1 MDLRIDREPQHW
13 DVTERAAAADRG
25 VQMIHTERKGDVFVT
40 TMDDGEN
47 RFNATSV
54 AALHDALDAV
64 EAAEPPRALVVTGT
78 DKFFTNGLDLD
89 WMGGAA
95 PGEAGAMLRELERLF
110 GRVLAFPAPTVAAIN
125 GHAFGA
131 GAMFVQCF
139 DRRIMRTERGYFCL
153 PEADLG
159 MTFSAGMNAL
169 LKARLDPSTAHE
181 AMLTAKRY
189 GADDALDRRIV
200 DQVAPVDELVEA
212 AVAEASLGSARDGE
226 VLRALK
232 RDLYAPVL
240 DALAG

>member
-1 MDLRIDREPQHW
+1 MIR
-13 DVTERAAAADRG
+13 TER
-25 VQMIHTERKGDVFVT
+25 TGDVFVV

-64 EAAEPPRALVVTGT
+64 EAADAPRSLVITGT

-110 GRVLAFPAPTVAAIN
+110 GRVLAFPAPTVAAVN

-169 LKARLDPSTAHE
+169 LRARLDPSSAHE
-181 AMLTAKRY
+181 AMITAKRY
-189 GADDALDRRIV
+189 GAAEALDRRIV
-200 DQVAPVDELVEA
+200 DQAVPVDQLLDA
-212 AVAEASLGSARDGE
+212 AVAEAGLGSARDGT
-226 VLRALK
+226 VLNALK
-232 RDLYAPVL
+232 SDLYAPVL